1 MKYFT
6 TQFTLFTTLFTL
18 LLLSACGT
26 THHET
31 AVQTTS
37 YTAPHDDEARMS
49 NLAIYAMSLYDT
61 PYQYGGKSR
70 VNGFDCSGFVQFVFQ
85 NSLGLQLPRT
95 SAEMSRVGMPL
106 DARQLKPGDLVFFN
120 TTRSPNSH
128 VGIFIGENR
137 FVHSPKTG
145 KAIMLT
151 SLNDKYWSAR
161 YNGARRITANQRLAI
176 NQ

>member
-1 MKYFT
+1 MKYLSA
-6 TQFTLFTTLFTL
+6 LFVL

-26 THHET
+26 TRQDAVTPTVRST
-31 AVQTTS
+31 ALRN
-37 YTAPHDDEARMS
+37 DEAQRN

-95 SAEMSRVGMPL
+95 SAEMSRLGTPL
-106 DARQLKPGDLVFFN
+106 DAAQLKPGDLVFFN

-151 SLNDKYWSAR
+151 SLNDKYWNAR
-161 YNGARRITANQRLAI
+161 FNGARRIALNNQP
-176 NQ
+176 

>member
-1 MKYFT
+1 MKLIL
-6 TQFTLFTTLFTL
+6 TLSL

-26 THHET
+26 TRHD
-31 AVQTTS
+31 AV
-37 YTAPHDDEARMS
+37 APVAPRNDEAQMS

-95 SAEMSRVGMPL
+95 SAEMSHIGTPL
-106 DARQLKPGDLVFFN
+106 ASGQLKPGDLVFFN
-120 TTRSPNSH
+120 TTRTPNSH

-137 FVHSPKTG
+137 FVHSPRSG
-145 KAIMLT
+145 KAIMIAKLD
-151 SLNDKYWSAR
+151 DKYWSTR
-161 YNGARRITANQRLAI
+161 YNGARRILLKK
-176 NQ
+176 